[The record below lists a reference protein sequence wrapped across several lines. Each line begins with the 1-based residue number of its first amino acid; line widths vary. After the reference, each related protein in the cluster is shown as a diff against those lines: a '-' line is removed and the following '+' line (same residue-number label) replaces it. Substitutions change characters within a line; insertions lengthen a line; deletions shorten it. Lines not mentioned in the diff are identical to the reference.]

1 MLKNK
6 TVKNATWIIVCK
18 IIQAGLSLV
27 VTMLSSRVLGPA
39 GYGLINYAM
48 SIVTFLAPIMY
59 LGFTSVLVQE
69 IVQHP
74 ELEGETLG
82 TAIAMSFFSSL
93 VCIGG
98 VAAFVSI
105 ANKGETETLIV
116 CLLYS
121 VLLIFQSVEIIVY
134 WFQAKLLSKYSS
146 LTILAAFIA
155 VSLYQLWVL
164 FTGKSIYWFAISN
177 ALNYFLI
184 ASILIIIYKKL
195 GGQKLSFSFNTFRR
209 MFARSKYYIIS
220 DMMIT
225 IFAQTDRIMIKLML
239 GDSQTGY
246 YSAAVTCATMTGFVF
261 TAIIDSMRPTIL
273 EAKKDNTPGY
283 ELNMKRLYNIVIY
296 LSMLQSLLI
305 TLLSGF
311 IVRILYGSDYAA
323 AVPALRI
330 VAWYTTFSY
339 IGSVRNIWILAEG
352 KQKYLLCINMLGAVA
367 NVALNFLLI
376 GKFGINGA
384 AFASLITQIFT
395 NVIIGFIFKDIR
407 QNNYIM
413 LKSLSPNTVLK
424 ICRNRGAAS

>member
-82 TAIAMSFFSSL
+82 TAVAMSFFSSL

-146 LTILAAFIA
+146 LAILAAFIA

-283 ELNMKRLYNIVIY
+283 ELNLKRLYNIVIY
-296 LSMLQSLLI
+296 LSLLQSLLI
-305 TLLSGF
+305 TLLSGL
-311 IVRILYGSDYAA
+311 IVRILYGFDYAA

-352 KQKYLLCINMLGAVA
+352 KQKYLLFINMFGAVA

-395 NVIIGFIFKDIR
+395 NVVIGFIFKDIR

-413 LKSLSPNTVLK
+413 LKSLSPNIFFGML
-424 ICRNRGAAS
+424 RR

>member
-18 IIQAGLSLV
+18 IIQAGLTLV
-27 VTMLSSRVLGPA
+27 VTMLSSRILGPA
-39 GYGLINYAM
+39 GYGLINYAI

-82 TAIAMSFFSSL
+82 TAVVMSFFSSL

-121 VLLIFQSVEIIVY
+121 ILLIFQSVEIIVY

-146 LTILAAFIA
+146 LAILAAFIA
-155 VSLYQLWVL
+155 VSSYQLWVL
-164 FTGKSIYWFAISN
+164 FTGKSIYWYAISN

-184 ASILIIIYKKL
+184 ASILIIIYKRL
-195 GGQKLSFSFNTFRR
+195 GGQKLSFSFNTFKR
-209 MFARSKYYIIS
+209 MFERSKYYIIS

-261 TAIIDSMRPTIL
+261 TAIIDSMRPAIL
-273 EAKKDNTPGY
+273 EAKKDNTLGY
-283 ELNMKRLYNIVIY
+283 ELNLKRLYNIVIY
-296 LSMLQSLLI
+296 LSLLQSLFI
-305 TLLSGF
+305 TLLSSL
-311 IVRILYGSDYAA
+311 IIRIMYGSDYAA

-330 VAWYTTFSY
+330 VVWYTTFSY

-352 KQKYLLCINMLGAVA
+352 KQKYLLCINIFGAA
-367 NVALNFLLI
+367 TNVALNFLLI
-376 GKFGINGA
+376 GKYGINGA

-395 NVIIGFIFKDIR
+395 NVIIGFIFKGIR

-413 LKSLSPNTVLK
+413 LKSLSPNVFFGML
-424 ICRNRGAAS
+424 RR

>member
-1 MLKNK
+1 M
-6 TVKNATWIIVCK
+6 
-18 IIQAGLSLV
+18 
-27 VTMLSSRVLGPA
+27 
-39 GYGLINYAM
+39 
-48 SIVTFLAPIMY
+48 
-59 LGFTSVLVQE
+59 
-69 IVQHP
+69 
-74 ELEGETLG
+74 
-82 TAIAMSFFSSL
+82 
-93 VCIGG
+93 
-98 VAAFVSI
+98 
-105 ANKGETETLIV
+105 
-116 CLLYS
+116 
-121 VLLIFQSVEIIVY
+121 IFQSVEIIVY

-146 LTILAAFIA
+146 LAILAAFIA

-261 TAIIDSMRPTIL
+261 SAIIDSMRPTIL

-283 ELNMKRLYNIVIY
+283 ELNLKRLYNIVIY
-296 LSMLQSLLI
+296 LSLLQSLLI
-305 TLLSGF
+305 TLLSGL

-352 KQKYLLCINMLGAVA
+352 KQKYLLFINMLGAVA

-376 GKFGINGA
+376 EKFGINGA

-395 NVIIGFIFKDIR
+395 NVVIGFIFKDIR

-413 LKSLSPNTVLK
+413 LKSLSPNIFFGML
-424 ICRNRGAAS
+424 RR

>member
-82 TAIAMSFFSSL
+82 TAVAMSFFSSL

-121 VLLIFQSVEIIVY
+121 ILLIFQSVEIIVY

-146 LTILAAFIA
+146 LAILAAFIA

-283 ELNMKRLYNIVIY
+283 ELNLKRLYNIVIY
-296 LSMLQSLLI
+296 LSLLQSLLI
-305 TLLSGF
+305 TLLSGL

-330 VAWYTTFSY
+330 AAWYTTFSY

-352 KQKYLLCINMLGAVA
+352 KQKYLLFINMFGAVA

-395 NVIIGFIFKDIR
+395 NVVIGFIFKDIR

-413 LKSLSPNTVLK
+413 LKSLSPNIFFGML
-424 ICRNRGAAS
+424 RR